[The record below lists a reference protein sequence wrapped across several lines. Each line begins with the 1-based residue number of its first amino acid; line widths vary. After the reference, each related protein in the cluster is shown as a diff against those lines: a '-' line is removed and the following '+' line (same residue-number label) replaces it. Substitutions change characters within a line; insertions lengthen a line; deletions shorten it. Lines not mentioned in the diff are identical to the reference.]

1 MREAPIADAV
11 MALQCSYFACVL
23 LWSAD
28 PGGRT
33 LTDRLRAS
41 LDITINGLT

>member
-1 MREAPIADAV
+1 MAPLAV
-11 MALQCSYFACVL
+11 GVMGLQVRLFACVL
-23 LWSAD
+23 LWAAD